1 MRTTNIKCECCG
13 NIFEKLNKEINRSK
27 KKGFAHCCSRS
38 CTATLRNQNLPK
50 EYWKKQYKKHP
61 TLKGHENNRR
71 DELSPFRYFINSGRA
86 SIKKH
91 QNNLEIDAIYLKE
104 LWDRQN
110 GTCPYTGLKMIL
122 QGSSSSCDR
131 INSLKKASL
140 DRIDSTKGYI
150 KGNVEFVCMAIN
162 LAKNNRTKQ
171 EMVNFI
177 TEIISTRNTFSV
189 TQVQPT

>member
-1 MRTTNIKCECCG
+1 MSTTNIKCECCG
-13 NIFEKLNKEINRSK
+13 KIFDKPNKEINRSK
-27 KKGFAHCCSRS
+27 KKGFANCCSRS
-38 CTATLRNQNLPK
+38 CTATLRNQNLPT

-61 TLKGHENNRR
+61 TLKGHENNRL
-71 DELSPFRYFINSGRA
+71 DELSPFRHLINSGRA

-91 QNNLEIDAIYLKE
+91 RGNIEINAQYLKE
-104 LWDRQN
+104 LWEKQN
-110 GTCPYTGLKMIL
+110 GVCPYTGLRML
-122 QGSSSSCDR
+122 LSETSSTKHK

-171 EMVNFI
+171 EMTDFI
-177 TEIISTRNTFSV
+177 NEIKSVKNTFSV